1 MSNLVFSGKAVFP
14 DGEDAIGSRVFLTN
28 KARKKL
34 FSPPKG
40 AAIVDATGN
49 WSITVPKADLIKIPG
64 QKMIY
69 AISSEDGRT
78 WREFIK
84 AGQKYD
90 SDFKDAIG
98 DTELDEVVITAGPNK
113 KKTECE
119 AKGGKYIPSGRDKE
133 GRYVSS
139 QCIMPSTRQ
148 PEKELSW
155 WDKNKLWVYIGGSL
169 LFVTIT
175 TAVIV
180 YANKKKKGKK

>member
-28 KARKKL
+28 KPRKKL
-34 FSPPKG
+34 FSPPKR

-90 SDFKDAIG
+90 IDFKDDIKFQH
-98 DTELDEVVITAGPNK
+98 LSNF
-113 KKTECE
+113 
-119 AKGGKYIPSGRDKE
+119 PSIRRD
-133 GRYVSS
+133 
-139 QCIMPSTRQ
+139 
-148 PEKELSW
+148 L
-155 WDKNKLWVYIGGSL
+155 SL
-169 LFVTIT
+169 LVHNTVPYMDIKNRRKSSWF
-175 TAVIV
+175 
-180 YANKKKKGKK
+180 